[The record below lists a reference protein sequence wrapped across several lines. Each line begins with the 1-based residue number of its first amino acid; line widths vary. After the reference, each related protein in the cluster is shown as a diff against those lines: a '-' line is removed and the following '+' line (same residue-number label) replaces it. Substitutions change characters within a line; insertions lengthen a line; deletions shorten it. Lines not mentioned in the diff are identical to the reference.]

1 MRIRTMFRTFLAVLL
16 LGLLSLAACAR
27 EPNPVATAPT
37 DLPVTATLAPTATLT
52 PLPTATPLP
61 SATPTITPTP
71 PPPPRVVASYPVSDD
86 FAVDPAHP
94 VRLVFDQEMDMASV
108 AASLS
113 IEPSVEGEL
122 RVISPRELMIVPS
135 GGWIAEAY
143 QIVVSTDATD
153 PWGQPLREPFTLTFE
168 TTGSSMVLPIL
179 MYHRLAELDSGAS
192 EAQRTWTVHP
202 DDFAEQM
209 RYLAR
214 EGYHS
219 IAPGDLYAYWTEQ
232 APLPPRPVMI
242 TMDDG
247 YADLHSVALPVYQ
260 ETGLRPVLFIF
271 PKVLGYGL
279 YIDWDHLQELVD
291 QGCIIGSHSYDHD
304 NLRELDDDGLRYQIV
319 DSRAVLE
326 ERLGTT
332 VDSFCYPYGSY
343 DQRTLDLLEAEGYT
357 TGFTLNP
364 TYYQRAESPLLL
376 SRLRVDYGMSL
387 DDFVELLP

>member
-1 MRIRTMFRTFLAVLL
+1 MRVRTPFLVLL
-16 LGLLSLAACAR
+16 VVLLVGLPGLAGCSR
-27 EPNPVATAPT
+27 TPEPVAAAPT
-37 DLPVTATLAPTATLT
+37 DPPATATSAPTATPT
-52 PLPTATPLP
+52 LPSTATPLP
-61 SATPTITPTP
+61 SATPTVTPTP
-71 PPPPRVVASYPVSDD
+71 PPPPQVVASYPVSDD
-86 FAVDPAHP
+86 YAVDPSHP

-108 AASLS
+108 AAALS
-113 IEPSVEGEL
+113 IEPGVEGEL
-122 RVISPRELMIVPS
+122 RIVSPNELMIVPQ
-135 GGWIAEAY
+135 GGWTAEAY
-143 QIVVSTDATD
+143 QLVVSTTATD
-153 PWGQPLREPFTLTFE
+153 PWGQPLRQPFTLTFE

-179 MYHRLAELDSGAS
+179 MYHRLAELEPGAA

-219 IAPGDLYAYWTEQ
+219 IAPSALYAYWTDQ
-232 APLPPRPVMI
+232 TPLPPRPVMI

-247 YADLHSVALPVYQ
+247 YADLHSVAMPVYQ

-304 NLRELDDDGLRYQIV
+304 NLRELDDENLRYQIV
-319 DSRAVLE
+319 DSREILE

-343 DQRTLDLLEAEGYT
+343 DQRTLDLLAGEGYQ

-364 TYYQRAESPLLL
+364 THYQRAESPLLL
-376 SRLRVDYGMSL
+376 SRLRVDYDMSF